1 MRVCRR
7 LPVGIWHVFQVVI
20 ELRDNAG
27 RWWMLDIYVWEVV
40 DVWIAALSAIYYDNM
55 IWCSSDVVKE
65 MFSDLNDPNF
75 FYFLMR
81 FSLQFW
87 KNSIY

>member
-1 MRVCRR
+1 
-7 LPVGIWHVFQVVI
+7 
-20 ELRDNAG
+20 
-27 RWWMLDIYVWEVV
+27 MLDIYVWEVV

-81 FSLQFW
+81 FSLQF
-87 KNSIY
+87 